1 MQETFSLNITENK
14 TESACV

>member
-1 MQETFSLNITENK
+1 MQETFLLNITENK